1 MLENFLISIGLKQ
14 PNSIETYSDDPVST
28 VRPSSENRFTSEEYS
43 GDVKVH
49 EPKDEVEIKVL
60 KTFSEIHKLGV
71 AIKDE
76 YIVAMD
82 IRDIEDQTERRR
94 ILDFVTGMAF
104 VSNSTIRSI
113 NRDGVFLIL
122 PSNSSLPTN
131 ERESLQ
137 DLGLYNPIGQLN
149 KVLDSF
155 FDQLLAP
162 IRNMIPTLRIGMAGL
177 DLSPII
183 LILGLN
189 YLVLPILSRM
199 VC

>member
-1 MLENFLISIGLKQ
+1 MLEKFLISIGLKQ

-60 KTFSEIHKLGV
+60 KTFSEIHNLGL

-82 IRDIEDQTERRR
+82 IRDIEDQIERRR

-122 PSNSSLPTN
+122 PSNSSLPSN
-131 ERESLQ
+131 ERERLQ
-137 DLGLYNPIGQLN
+137 ELGLYKKISL
-149 KVLDSF
+149 
-155 FDQLLAP
+155 
-162 IRNMIPTLRIGMAGL
+162 
-177 DLSPII
+177 
-183 LILGLN
+183 
-189 YLVLPILSRM
+189 
-199 VC
+199 

>member
-1 MLENFLISIGLKQ
+1 MLEKFLISIGLKQ
-14 PNSIETYSDDPVST
+14 PNSIETYSEDSVST

-43 GDVKVH
+43 GDVKIH

-60 KTFSEIHKLGV
+60 KTFSEIHNLGV

-113 NRDGVFLIL
+113 NKDGVFLIL
-122 PSNSSLPTN
+122 PSNSSLPSN
-131 ERESLQ
+131 ERERLQ
-137 DLGLYNPIGQLN
+137 DLGLYNIN
-149 KVLDSF
+149 V
-155 FDQLLAP
+155 
-162 IRNMIPTLRIGMAGL
+162 
-177 DLSPII
+177 
-183 LILGLN
+183 
-189 YLVLPILSRM
+189 
-199 VC
+199 

>member
-1 MLENFLISIGLKQ
+1 MLEKFLISIGLKQ
-14 PNSIETYSDDPVST
+14 PNSVETYSDDPVST

-60 KTFSEIHKLGV
+60 KTFSEIHNLGL

-82 IRDIEDQTERRR
+82 IRDIEDQIERRR

-122 PSNSSLPTN
+122 PSNSSLPSN
-131 ERESLQ
+131 ERERLQ
-137 DLGLYNPIGQLN
+137 ELGLYKIN
-149 KVLDSF
+149 V
-155 FDQLLAP
+155 
-162 IRNMIPTLRIGMAGL
+162 
-177 DLSPII
+177 
-183 LILGLN
+183 
-189 YLVLPILSRM
+189 
-199 VC
+199 

>member
-1 MLENFLISIGLKQ
+1 MLEKFLISIGLKQ

-60 KTFSEIHKLGV
+60 KTFSEIHNLV
-71 AIKDE
+71 LAIKDE

-82 IRDIEDQTERRR
+82 IRDIEDQIERRR

-122 PSNSSLPTN
+122 PSNSSLPSN
-131 ERESLQ
+131 ERERLQ
-137 DLGLYNPIGQLN
+137 ELGLYKIN
-149 KVLDSF
+149 V
-155 FDQLLAP
+155 
-162 IRNMIPTLRIGMAGL
+162 
-177 DLSPII
+177 
-183 LILGLN
+183 
-189 YLVLPILSRM
+189 
-199 VC
+199 

>member
-1 MLENFLISIGLKQ
+1 MLEKFLISIGLKQ

-60 KTFSEIHKLGV
+60 KTFSEIHNLV
-71 AIKDE
+71 LAIKDE

-82 IRDIEDQTERRR
+82 IRDLEDQTERRR

-122 PSNSSLPTN
+122 PSNSSLPSN
-131 ERESLQ
+131 ERERLQ
-137 DLGLYNPIGQLN
+137 ELGLYKIN
-149 KVLDSF
+149 V
-155 FDQLLAP
+155 
-162 IRNMIPTLRIGMAGL
+162 
-177 DLSPII
+177 
-183 LILGLN
+183 
-189 YLVLPILSRM
+189 
-199 VC
+199 